1 MSIDF
6 QKEKERIELKNSQ
19 YVGSIGIY
27 MEYSEKIE
35 DTSFK
40 YYFYNGIEPEEA
52 INFTTAMFSSLIEEQ
67 MNGQKSLN
75 IKRNLLKICNKEY
88 VFDIYVSN
96 DNTFLFDWNP
106 ELDELEA
113 AQLLFY
119 AAINL
124 AQYIYIVRNRQ
135 SLFWEVKL

>member
-75 IKRNLLKICNKEY
+75 NKRNLLKICNKEY

-124 AQYIYIVRNRQ
+124 AQ
-135 SLFWEVKL
+135 

>member
-96 DNTFLFDWNP
+96 DNTFLFDCNP

-119 AAINL
+119 ASINL
-124 AQYIYIVRNRQ
+124 AQ
-135 SLFWEVKL
+135 

>member
-67 MNGQKSLN
+67 MSGQKSLN

-119 AAINL
+119 ASINL
-124 AQYIYIVRNRQ
+124 AQ
-135 SLFWEVKL
+135 

>member
-6 QKEKERIELKNSQ
+6 QKEKERIKLKNST
-19 YVGSIGIY
+19 YAGSIGIY

-96 DNTFLFDWNP
+96 DNTFLFDWNS

-119 AAINL
+119 ASINL
-124 AQYIYIVRNRQ
+124 AQ
-135 SLFWEVKL
+135 

>member
-75 IKRNLLKICNKEY
+75 IKRNLLKICNKES

-119 AAINL
+119 ASINL
-124 AQYIYIVRNRQ
+124 AQ
-135 SLFWEVKL
+135 

>member
-6 QKEKERIELKNSQ
+6 QKEKERIELKISQ
-19 YVGSIGIY
+19 YVGSIGIN

-119 AAINL
+119 ASINL
-124 AQYIYIVRNRQ
+124 AQ
-135 SLFWEVKL
+135 

>member
-1 MSIDF
+1 MRIDF

-119 AAINL
+119 ASINL
-124 AQYIYIVRNRQ
+124 AQ
-135 SLFWEVKL
+135 

>member
-88 VFDIYVSN
+88 VFDIYVSD

-124 AQYIYIVRNRQ
+124 AQ
-135 SLFWEVKL
+135 

>member
-88 VFDIYVSN
+88 VFDIYVST

-124 AQYIYIVRNRQ
+124 AQ
-135 SLFWEVKL
+135 

>member
-19 YVGSIGIY
+19 YVESIGIY

-119 AAINL
+119 ASINL
-124 AQYIYIVRNRQ
+124 AQ
-135 SLFWEVKL
+135 

>member
-96 DNTFLFDWNP
+96 DNTFCSTGIQN
-106 ELDELEA
+106 
-113 AQLLFY
+113 
-119 AAINL
+119 
-124 AQYIYIVRNRQ
+124 
-135 SLFWEVKL
+135 

>member
-75 IKRNLLKICNKEY
+75 IKRNLLKICNKEC

-119 AAINL
+119 ASINL
-124 AQYIYIVRNRQ
+124 AQ
-135 SLFWEVKL
+135 

>member
-52 INFTTAMFSSLIEEQ
+52 INFTTAMFSRLIEEQ

-119 AAINL
+119 ASINL
-124 AQYIYIVRNRQ
+124 AQ
-135 SLFWEVKL
+135 

>member
-19 YVGSIGIY
+19 YVGSIGID

-119 AAINL
+119 ASINL
-124 AQYIYIVRNRQ
+124 AQ
-135 SLFWEVKL
+135 

>member
-67 MNGQKSLN
+67 MNGKKSLN

-124 AQYIYIVRNRQ
+124 AQ
-135 SLFWEVKL
+135 

>member
-52 INFTTAMFSSLIEEQ
+52 INFTTAMFSSFIEEQ

-119 AAINL
+119 ASINL
-124 AQYIYIVRNRQ
+124 AQ
-135 SLFWEVKL
+135 

>member
-35 DTSFK
+35 DASFK

-119 AAINL
+119 ASINL
-124 AQYIYIVRNRQ
+124 AQ
-135 SLFWEVKL
+135 

>member
-40 YYFYNGIEPEEA
+40 YYFYNGIEREEA

-119 AAINL
+119 ASINL
-124 AQYIYIVRNRQ
+124 AQ
-135 SLFWEVKL
+135 

>member
-19 YVGSIGIY
+19 YVGIIGIY

-119 AAINL
+119 ASINL
-124 AQYIYIVRNRQ
+124 AQ
-135 SLFWEVKL
+135 

>member
-1 MSIDF
+1 MQVTRSSSWIMKGVNYEYRLS
-6 QKEKERIELKNSQ
+6 KEKERIELKNSQ

-67 MNGQKSLN
+67 MNGQK
-75 IKRNLLKICNKEY
+75 
-88 VFDIYVSN
+88 
-96 DNTFLFDWNP
+96 
-106 ELDELEA
+106 A
-113 AQLLFY
+113 
-119 AAINL
+119 
-124 AQYIYIVRNRQ
+124 
-135 SLFWEVKL
+135 

>member
-119 AAINL
+119 ASIN
-124 AQYIYIVRNRQ
+124 
-135 SLFWEVKL
+135 

>member
-88 VFDIYVSN
+88 VFDIYISN

-119 AAINL
+119 ASINL
-124 AQYIYIVRNRQ
+124 AQ
-135 SLFWEVKL
+135 

>member
-88 VFDIYVSN
+88 AFDIYVSN

-119 AAINL
+119 ASINL
-124 AQYIYIVRNRQ
+124 AQ
-135 SLFWEVKL
+135 

>member
-40 YYFYNGIEPEEA
+40 YYFYNEIEPEEA

-119 AAINL
+119 ASINL
-124 AQYIYIVRNRQ
+124 AQ
-135 SLFWEVKL
+135 

>member
-6 QKEKERIELKNSQ
+6 QKEKERIDLKNSQ

-119 AAINL
+119 ASINL
-124 AQYIYIVRNRQ
+124 AQ
-135 SLFWEVKL
+135 

>member
-40 YYFYNGIEPEEA
+40 YYFYNGIEPEEV
-52 INFTTAMFSSLIEEQ
+52 NFTTAMFSSLIEEQ

-119 AAINL
+119 ASINL
-124 AQYIYIVRNRQ
+124 AQ
-135 SLFWEVKL
+135 

>member
-40 YYFYNGIEPEEA
+40 YYFYTGIEPEEA

-124 AQYIYIVRNRQ
+124 AQ
-135 SLFWEVKL
+135 

>member
-75 IKRNLLKICNKEY
+75 IKRKLLKLCNKEY

-124 AQYIYIVRNRQ
+124 AQ
-135 SLFWEVKL
+135 